1 MKLIRSMLSAVL
13 LVPALCMPAF
23 AQQAPSDIAADA
35 NPGVGV
41 SKSGLK
47 KAKTAATNSSLV
59 AIDPVRRLAFVARKE
74 LGTVSGHGL
83 IDVINLKADPNRKD
97 PRKTTIDLGH
107 ADFPIGVAVDVVHG
121 RLIVVSGHKG
131 GDGKLDI
138 IKESDFT
145 PVPGSPF
152 AFPAGSDTGTVAQ
165 VILDPVRKKAVVA
178 TITTGSTSDH
188 VANATTGFTLFD
200 LKTKTFGP
208 IIPAASSDNFAFNA
222 VTNVVIS
229 PADFLDPP
237 IDAVDIANAAGC
249 VSDPADTNLENQ
261 SDSDGAGFDPAS
273 NVAVVG
279 DDSHH
284 DVTVVNLNGSTFANE
299 SSPPCTLL
307 EAGTTP
313 NSVNLTTT
321 FIDPAGIAINL
332 KTHQALLEES
342 GGTGV
347 ALAQLPAKPVAQI
360 DSTKAFLISQS
371 ALPNDP
377 NNGTAD
383 IRGFPYSAAIDPNR
397 NFGYGDV
404 NDAFLAQISLQKL
417 KMNPSG
423 ISTALP
429 SGNCKGTTTTLGCS
443 NGAGVTYFPLS
454 DTSTE

>member
-1 MKLIRSMLSAVL
+1 ML
-13 LVPALCMPAF
+13 AF
-23 AQQAPSDIAADA
+23 AQQAPSDTASEA
-35 NPGVGV
+35 NPFVAT
-41 SKSGLK
+41 KNLLK

-59 AIDPVRRLAFVARKE
+59 AVDPQRRLAFIARKH

-83 IDVINLKADPNRKD
+83 VDVIDLKADPDRKD

-107 ADFPIGVAVDVVHG
+107 ADIPIGVAVDVAGG
-121 RLIVVSGHKG
+121 RLIVVSGHNS
-131 GDGKLDI
+131 GDGQLDI
-138 IKESDFT
+138 IKEKNFM
-145 PVPGSPF
+145 PFPGAPF

-165 VILDPVRKKAVVA
+165 VIFDPVRKKAVVA
-178 TITTGSTSDH
+178 TITTGSNSDH

-200 LKTKTFGP
+200 LKSKTFGA

-229 PADFLDPP
+229 PADALDPP

-249 VSDPADTNLENQ
+249 TSDPADTNIENQ
-261 SDSDGAGFDPAS
+261 KDSDGAGFDPAS
-273 NVAVVG
+273 NVVVVG
-279 DDSHH
+279 DDNGH
-284 DVTVVNLNGSTFANE
+284 DATVVNLNGSTFANE

-321 FIDPAGIAINL
+321 FVDPAGIAINL

-371 ALPNDP
+371 ALPKDP
-377 NNGTAD
+377 NNATAD
-383 IRGFPYSAAIDPNR
+383 IDGFPYSAAIDPKR
-397 NFGYGDV
+397 NLGFGDV

-417 KMNPSG
+417 QTNPSG
-423 ISTALP
+423 ISTVLP
-429 SGNCKGTTTTLGCS
+429 AGNCKGTTTTLGCS